1 MLSVLCVLH
10 EVAQDVSRARDE
22 GLRWPVRCCLPLL
35 CGWRLR
41 RSRRLYGWTLTVS
54 TCSVVLRVWWSR
66 CTVTRSTV
74 RRSRNVLRP
83 CAHSGGA
90 VFEFALPKLRATQL
104 VTTNSRS
111 KPRWQKMR
119 TFSGA
124 GRRSREYASKKRLE
138 STRHTQSCLI
148 QACTPRGPPAGHHTV
163 TAVVAHTKNETPPN
177 STTRISSRRILLTC
191 KAALANCSPST

>member
-90 VFEFALPKLRATQL
+90 VFEFALPKLRATQRIPEVNRVGRKCEHSVAQAGARASMHPKNDSSPRDTHNHASYRPVRL
-104 VTTNSRS
+104 AVLRRVT
-111 KPRWQKMR
+111 
-119 TFSGA
+119 
-124 GRRSREYASKKRLE
+124 
-138 STRHTQSCLI
+138 I
-148 QACTPRGPPAGHHTV
+148 QLQP
-163 TAVVAHTKNETPPN
+163 
-177 STTRISSRRILLTC
+177 
-191 KAALANCSPST
+191 